1 MSHHQHEK
9 KKNKCSKW
17 LKGFLCFGFLH
28 TFYPEVLGFGVY
40 DSTRT
45 VHDFGRPFRT
55 WHESSLPWFSL
66 HTFIMNCRWFSESC
80 PFGSS
85 KISVLIPQFLRE
97 DLNYHD
103 PKAKH
108 NSFHGDDQF
117 ISVEDLWN
125 AWKSS
130 NGIHVFSL
138 HFILAQFLFIL
149 IFFKK
154 KFTFIF

>member
-1 MSHHQHEK
+1 MAEGLLMFWFFTH
-9 KKNKCSKW
+9 
-17 LKGFLCFGFLH
+17 
-28 TFYPEVLGFGVY
+28 FYPEVLGFGVY

-80 PFGSS
+80 PSGSS

-154 KFTFIF
+154 NLHLFFNFL